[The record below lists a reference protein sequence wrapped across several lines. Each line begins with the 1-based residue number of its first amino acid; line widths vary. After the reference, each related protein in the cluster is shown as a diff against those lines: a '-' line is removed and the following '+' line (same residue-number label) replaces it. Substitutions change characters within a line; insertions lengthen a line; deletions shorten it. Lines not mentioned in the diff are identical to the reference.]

1 MRSILANMSGMSAD
15 DKRAAPSIDILNELL
30 SCSEFLN
37 RLHEDDSLFKEYIDS
52 VITSY
57 R

>member
-1 MRSILANMSGMSAD
+1 MSGMSAD